1 MIKRIAAAAFAVLM
15 LAACGKS
22 EFRMDAAP
30 VFAEVTAKNAAAD
43 ATASGAITVS
53 EGECV
58 VISSNI
64 KKGEVNIM
72 FKDHTGN
79 IELNESYDG
88 NGFSSTPI
96 TPGEYDVTATV
107 TKKAT
112 GTITILVLEEGG
124 FDEQNFDLDSVLN
137 EMGISKD

>member
-22 EFRMDAAP
+22 EFRMDATP

-64 KKGEVNIM
+64 KKGAVNIM

-79 IELNESYDG
+79 IELNESFDG
-88 NGFSSTPI
+88 SGFSSYTI
-96 TPGEYDVTATV
+96 TPGEYDVTAAV
-107 TKKAT
+107 TEKAT
-112 GTITILVLEEGG
+112 GTITVLVLEEGG
-124 FDEQNFDLDSVLN
+124 FDEQNFDLESAVEAAGGSLN
-137 EMGISKD
+137 

>member
-22 EFRMDAAP
+22 EFRMDTTP

-43 ATASGAITVS
+43 ATASGAMTVE

-58 VISSNI
+58 VVSSNI
-64 KKGEVNIM
+64 RKGEVSIM

-79 IELNESYDG
+79 IELNEAYNGS
-88 NGFSSTPI
+88 GFSSYTI
-96 TPGEYDVTATV
+96 TPGEYDVTAAV
-107 TKKAT
+107 TQKAT
-112 GTITILVLEEGG
+112 GTITVLVLEEGG
-124 FDEQNFDLDSVLN
+124 FDEQNFDLESAVEAAGGSLN
-137 EMGISKD
+137 

>member
-22 EFRMDAAP
+22 EFRMDTTP

-43 ATASGAITVS
+43 ATASGAMTVE

-64 KKGEVNIM
+64 KKGEMSIM

-79 IELNESYDG
+79 IELNEAYNGS
-88 NGFSSTPI
+88 GFSSYTI
-96 TPGEYDVTATV
+96 TPGEYDVTAAV
-107 TKKAT
+107 TQKAT
-112 GTITILVLEEGG
+112 GTITVLVLEEGG
-124 FDEQNFDLDSVLN
+124 FDEQNFDLESAVEAAGGSLN
-137 EMGISKD
+137 